1 VADVVV
7 AVLLFVLSGALTVS
21 LLAYIP
27 EIGKPREIPG
37 PGTLAVTVAVLAAVI
52 VVMCVAGVRLL

>member
-7 AVLLFVLSGALTVS
+7 AVLLFVLSGALTIS

-27 EIGKPREIPG
+27 EIGKPR
-37 PGTLAVTVAVLAAVI
+37 VTVMLTLAVLAAVI